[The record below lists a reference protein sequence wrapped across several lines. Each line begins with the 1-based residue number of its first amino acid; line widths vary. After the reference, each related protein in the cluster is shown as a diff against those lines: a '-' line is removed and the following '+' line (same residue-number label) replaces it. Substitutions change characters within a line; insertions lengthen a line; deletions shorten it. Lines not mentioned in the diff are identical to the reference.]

1 MPFLPQAMQLA
12 VPVLVPNEM
21 HTESAHGQC
30 GTFTLPVLAVELC
43 LRSQLCVNG
52 PRALEDV
59 F

>member
-1 MPFLPQAMQLA
+1 MQLA